1 MPRHGKKY
9 TKASTAFPKRDAPV
23 QSPDE
28 AVKLVKQNAFA
39 KFDETVEIAV
49 RLGVDPRHADQVV
62 RGTVVLPHGTGK
74 SVRVLVVAQGD
85 KAKEAQDAGADFV
98 GMEFIQ
104 KIKDGWLD
112 FDVAV
117 ATPDVMGQL
126 GQLGRVLGPRGLMP
140 SPKAGTVTF
149 DVGKAVREIKAGK
162 IEFRVDKTG
171 NLHAPIGKVS
181 FDEQKLAANLE
192 VFMDTVV
199 RAKPS
204 SAKGTYIR
212 SVTVSS
218 TMGPGVRI
226 DPNLYRRVATR

>member
-1 MPRHGKKY
+1 MPKHGKKFQ
-9 TKASTAFPKRDAPV
+9 KAATLAPRRENPLDDP
-23 QSPDE
+23 SAALE
-28 AVKLVKQNAFA
+28 IVKSASFA
-39 KFDETVEIAV
+39 KFDESVEIAV

-74 SVRVLVVAQGD
+74 SVRVLVLAQGERVR
-85 KAKEAQDAGADFV
+85 EAEEAGADFV
-98 GMEFIQ
+98 GMEHVQ

-117 ATPDVMGQL
+117 ATPDVMGQV

-149 DVGKAVREIKAGK
+149 EVAKAVREIKAGK

-171 NLHAPIGKVS
+171 NLHAPIGRVS
-181 FDEQKLAANLE
+181 FPVENLAANLDA
-192 VFMDTVV
+192 FMETVV
-199 RAKPS
+199 RSKPS
-204 SAKGTYIR
+204 ASKGTYIR

-226 DPNLYRRVATR
+226 DPNLFRRAGAR

>member
-1 MPRHGKKY
+1 MPKHGKKFQ
-9 TKASTAFPKRDAPV
+9 KAVAIVPKRENPLDDPSAAL
-23 QSPDE
+23 Q
-28 AVKLVKQNAFA
+28 LVKSASFA
-39 KFDETVEIAV
+39 KFDESVEIAV

-74 SVRVLVVAQGD
+74 SVRVLVLAQGD
-85 KAKEAQDAGADFV
+85 RAKEAEEAGADFI
-98 GMEFIQ
+98 GMEHVQ

-117 ATPDVMGQL
+117 ATPDVMGQV

-149 DVGKAVREIKAGK
+149 EVGKAVREIKAGK

-171 NLHAPIGKVS
+171 NLHAPIGRVS
-181 FDEQKLAANLE
+181 FPVENLAANLDA
-192 VFMDTVV
+192 FMETVV
-199 RAKPS
+199 RSKPS
-204 SAKGTYIR
+204 ASKGTYIR

-226 DPNLYRRVATR
+226 DPNLFRRAGAR

>member
-1 MPRHGKKY
+1 MPRHGKKFQ
-9 TKASTAFPKRDAPV
+9 KATTLLPRRENPV
-23 QSPDE
+23 EDPSAALE
-28 AVKLVKQNAFA
+28 IVKSASFA
-39 KFDETVEIAV
+39 KFDESVEIAV

-74 SVRVLVVAQGD
+74 SVRVLVFAQGD
-85 KAKEAQDAGADFV
+85 RMREAEEDGADFI
-98 GMEFIQ
+98 GMEHIQ

-117 ATPDVMGQL
+117 ATPDVMGQV

-149 DVGKAVREIKAGK
+149 EVGKAVREIKAGK

-171 NLHAPIGKVS
+171 NLHAPIGRVS
-181 FDEQKLAANLE
+181 FPVENLAANLDA
-192 VFMDTVV
+192 FMETVV
-199 RAKPS
+199 RSKPS
-204 SAKGTYIR
+204 ASKGTYIR

-226 DPNLYRRVATR
+226 DPNLFRRAGAR

>member
-1 MPRHGKKY
+1 MPRHGRKY
-9 TKASTAFPKRDAPV
+9 DKAASGIRREVLLDDTSTAL
-23 QSPDE
+23 QM
-28 AVKLVKQNAFA
+28 VKDSAYA
-39 KFDETVEIAV
+39 KFDESVEIAV

-74 SVRVLVVAQGD
+74 TIRVLVLAQGE
-85 KAKEAQDAGADFV
+85 KVNEAESAGADYV
-98 GMEFIQ
+98 GLEHVQ

-117 ATPDVMGQL
+117 ATPDVMGQV
-126 GQLGRVLGPRGLMP
+126 GQLGRILGPRGLMP

-149 DVGKAVREIKAGK
+149 DVGKAVAEIKAGK

-171 NLHAPIGKVS
+171 NLHAAIGRVS
-181 FDEQKLAANLE
+181 FDVDKLSANLSA
-192 VFMDTVV
+192 FMDTVV

-204 SAKGTYIR
+204 AAKGVYIR

-218 TMGPGVRI
+218 TMGPGIRI
-226 DPNLYRRVATR
+226 DPNLYRRATR